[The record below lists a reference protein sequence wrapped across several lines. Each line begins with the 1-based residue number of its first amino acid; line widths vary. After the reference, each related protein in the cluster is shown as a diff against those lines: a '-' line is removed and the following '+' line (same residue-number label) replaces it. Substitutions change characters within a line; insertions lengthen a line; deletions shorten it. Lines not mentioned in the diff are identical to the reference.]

1 MDEGIDPG
9 AEVDKPVPEELWPDG
24 DEGVGPADEVD
35 VPDPVEELPGG
46 GWERDPSRSEAESDP
61 GFPPP
66 YGQRFPVG
74 GMTQGNRLASCTV
87 TKSDWILE
95 SVTVEGSMMKGWL
108 FGVGSVGLHPGPRV
122 ALKEVL
128 PKSVFP

>member
-9 AEVDKPVPEELWPDG
+9 AEVDEPVPEELWPDG
-24 DEGVGPADEVD
+24 DEEAGPTDEVD
-35 VPDPVEELPGG
+35 VLDPAEELPGG
-46 GWERDPSRSEAESDP
+46 GWERDPSKFEAESGP